1 MEGLG
6 KRLNLCCE
14 TLNFTL
20 VKVCSINDVTF
31 SAIKSDT
38 QFERQ
43 RHRRNR
49 DRSPIHSQ
57 RPRCSLVVRCSS
69 TALQPRSL
77 ARSLALTGSHWFS
90 GYSCSI
96 DSDADCRLQRHR
108 VTVHSISNSFLHPSS
123 PSSPSSVTY
132 RRSPWH
138 AQRRTHNSLRHC
150 SIHHPWRCVFHPRTR
165 VCNLQLPTNCCT
177 NLHLQ
182 LSHHSHL
189 IAPILFTECCL
200 HAPLTPL
207 KCMPI
212 APCAR
217 LCPPSPHHPFSLTS
231 ASEHPSRFALLFH
244 PVDSPAVASP
254 RPQHRKRNMQSSPS
268 SSSLP
273 SLPPLV
279 AILLAQSNAHHPC
292 QQLPPPHQLS
302 PPSRHHVRY
311 RL

>member
-6 KRLNLCCE
+6 KHLNLCRE
-14 TLNFTL
+14 THNFTL
-20 VKVCSINDVTF
+20 VRVCSTRNVTF

-38 QFERQ
+38 HFEPQ

-57 RPRCSLVVRCSS
+57 RPRCSLVVRCNS

-77 ARSLALTGSHWFS
+77 APSTRTQT
-90 GYSCSI
+90 
-96 DSDADCRLQRHR
+96 CRLQRHR

-138 AQRRTHNSLRHC
+138 AQRRTHNTLRHR

-212 APCAR
+212 SPCAR
-217 LCPPSPHHPFSLTS
+217 LCPPSLHHPFSLTS
-231 ASEHPSRFALLFH
+231 ASEYPSRFALLFH

-302 PPSRHHVRY
+302 PPSPHHVRY